1 MFNDEVKEQL
11 KDILVN
17 MKDEV
22 YALYFESVED
32 EGTQV
37 TKAMLEDIS
46 NITDKF
52 KVEYY
57 SLDSQEAKIH
67 NIDKN
72 GGLTLLEKDKKVN
85 GIKFY
90 GPPAGY
96 EINSFIH
103 TILDLS
109 HTQEEKIEEEILER
123 IKKINKKID
132 IKVFVGLQC
141 PHCPGAVISAHT
153 LAKLNENIQAEM
165 VEASIYNE
173 LSKKFAVSSVP
184 RIIINDGVGDLL
196 GNQPVEEL
204 LKAIENI

>member
-1 MFNDEVKEQL
+1 MFNDEVKQQL

-17 MKDEV
+17 MKNDV
-22 YALYFESVED
+22 YALYFEQKED

-37 TKAMLEDIS
+37 TKAMLEDVA
-46 NITDKF
+46 NIADKF

-57 SLDSQEAKIH
+57 TLDSLEAKEH

-72 GGLTLLEKDKKVN
+72 GGLTLVTEDKKAN

-109 HTQEEKIEEEILER
+109 KAHEHQIENEILER
-123 IKKINKKID
+123 IKSINKKID

-165 VEASIYNE
+165 VEASIYAE
-173 LSKKFAVSSVP
+173 LSQKFKVSSVP
-184 RIIINDGVGDLL
+184 RIIINDGIGDLL
-196 GNQPVEEL
+196 GNQPIEEF
-204 LKAIENI
+204 LKTIEGI